1 MGIAEICQTI
11 NNYFSRIRPPF
22 PQLNKI
28 LLVCSM
34 IRRPGLSVIQSVA
47 NITKDLNRLGIPTG
61 PMPDGSANL
70 TVACAFASTKEI
82 YRGIKNDMSIQ
93 VGIQPYSM
101 TCVGVGQNGGGT
113 MQLVVKNID
122 SSLGVGK
129 AD

>member
-47 NITKDLNRLGIPTG
+47 NITRDLNKLGIPTG
-61 PMPDGSANL
+61 AMPDGSPNL
-70 TVACAFASTKEI
+70 TLAFAFASTKEI
-82 YRGIKNDMSIQ
+82 YRGIKMDMIIQ
-93 VGIQPYSM
+93 GGTVPG
-101 TCVGVGQNGGGT
+101 TGVVSVTGANGGGPFT
-113 MQLVVKNID
+113 AFGTLVQSPTVLN
-122 SSLGVGK
+122 K